1 MTTPSIA
8 YPIHDYA
15 VMTRPDPDSGKTARE
30 LKDLLSRAG
39 LTENSEKPDCVI
51 VVGGDGTFLRAVH
64 RYMAQLKDLVFIGIH
79 SGTLGFFMDYRD
91 SDLEAFAADIIGGRL
106 TVEEYPIMEARV
118 GQDTWCAVNEI
129 RVENPLRTQDIT
141 VMVNDEMFEEY
152 RGSGL
157 CISSQLGSTAYN
169 RSLGGAVLQKGL
181 HAFEMTEIAGIHHS
195 RSRSLGAPFVMS
207 DSTRISF
214 VSDDLSGA
222 VLGADSETVPLSG
235 KGSVDILKS
244 PEKKLR
250 ILRPRK
256 VDYFER
262 LRRLF

>member
-1 MTTPSIA
+1 MTDLHCGMNIR
-8 YPIHDYA
+8 DYA
-15 VMTRPDPDSGKTARE
+15 VIARPDPASASTANELRALLKTAGLRE
-30 LKDLLSRAG
+30 D
-39 LTENSEKPDCVI
+39 SEAPDCVI

-64 RYMAQLKDLVFIGIH
+64 RYMPRLDGLVFIGIH

-91 SDLEAFAADIIGGRL
+91 SDLNAFAADIVGGRL
-106 TVEEYPIMEARV
+106 TVEEHPIMEARV

-129 RVENPLRTQDIT
+129 RVENPVRTQDIT
-141 VMVNDEMFEEY
+141 VLINDEKFEEF

-157 CISSQLGSTAYN
+157 CVSSQLGSTAYN

-195 RSRSLGAPFVMS
+195 RFRSLGAPFVMA

-214 VSDDLSGA
+214 VSDDFSGA

-235 KGSVDILKS
+235 EGSVNILKS
-244 PEKKLR
+244 PDKKLR